1 MGHQVYIISKDKTLA
16 KATKL
21 IYISIV
27 DKLIV

>member
-1 MGHQVYIISKDKTLA
+1 MGQQVCTISKDKTLA
-16 KATKL
+16 KATKS